1 MLKAKRIYEP
11 PAPDDGLRVL
21 VMRLWPRGIR
31 KQAIDLWLKELGASV
46 DNLRAWKA
54 GGIDWPEMEKRYI
67 GGLAAPAA
75 AAQLAEL
82 AALARRETVTVLC
95 SCVDESQCHRGIL
108 KAVLGRPTRDRP
120 ESPPSAG
127 HGPEPVPT
135 LGAWQASTRP
145 RARFSSCSSPRARR
159 LASTRRTIATRCW
172 AT

>member
-1 MLKAKRIYEP
+1 MVKAKRIYEP

-54 GGIDWPEMEKRYI
+54 GGIDWPEMEKRYVA
-67 GGLAAPAA
+67 GLAAPAA

-82 AALARRETVTVLC
+82 AALARRETITVLC

-108 KAVLGRPTRDRP
+108 KAVLAAARPVGRPDPPGSASVWPPALGQVASQTRR
-120 ESPPSAG
+120 ERG
-127 HGPEPVPT
+127 G
-135 LGAWQASTRP
+135 
-145 RARFSSCSSPRARR
+145 SPR
-159 LASTRRTIATRCW
+159 RT
-172 AT
+172 